1 MNRML
6 VMRTRAEAV
15 QQRSAHRNC
24 CMFDARLLSQ
34 LCTFV

>member
-15 QQRSAHRNC
+15 QQRSAHRDC
-24 CMFDARLLSQ
+24 CIDARLLSQ